1 MEILIPAVLLIAGL
15 VILVFGAESLV
26 KGASSIA
33 SRFGISPLV
42 IGLTIVAFGTST
54 PELTVNLYSAFT
66 GATDIAVGNI
76 IGSNIANI
84 LLILGITALIIPLS
98 VQSSTVKWEIP
109 FMLLAMVMVFVVG
122 NDMLF
127 DGALTDVITRT
138 DGLGLLGIFAIFM
151 FYIFAIA
158 KTDPM
163 KQEGEEKQT
172 GLWLS
177 IGLVLIGLAGLVFGG
192 KLLVDNAVVLARFM
206 GLSEAVI
213 GLTVIAIGTSLPEL
227 ATSVVAA
234 FRKQADIAVGNIVGS
249 NIFNVFWI
257 LGLTSTIAPL
267 PSPAGFMVDSLVGLG
282 ATVALLAVIVIG
294 KPMFIER
301 WHGGAFLLAYVVY
314 ITYLVI

>member
-1 MEILIPAVLLIAGL
+1 MEILLPAALLIVGL
-15 VILVFGAESLV
+15 VVLVFGAESLV

-33 SRFGISPLV
+33 SRFGITPLV
-42 IGLTIVAFGTST
+42 IGLTVVAFGTSM
-54 PELTVNLYSAFT
+54 PELTVNFYSAFT

-109 FMLLAMVMVFVVG
+109 FMLLAMAMVFVVG
-122 NDMLF
+122 NDRLF

-138 DGLGLLGIFAIFM
+138 DGLGLLGVMAIFM

-163 KQEGEEKQT
+163 IQEGKEKQV
-172 GLWLS
+172 GPWLAV
-177 IGLVLIGLAGLVFGG
+177 GLVLIGLTGLVVGG
-192 KLLVDNAVVLARFM
+192 KLLVDNAVVLARFV

-213 GLTVIAIGTSLPEL
+213 GLTVVAVGTSLPEL

-234 FRKQADIAVGNIVGS
+234 LRKQADIAVGNIVGS

-257 LGLTSTIAPL
+257 LGATSIMAPL
-267 PSPAGFMVDSLVGLG
+267 PTHQGFMVDSLVGLG
-282 ATVALLAVIVIG
+282 ATIALLVVIVIG
-294 KPMFIER
+294 RPKFIER
-301 WHGGAFLLAYVVY
+301 WHGAAFLVAYIAYVA
-314 ITYLVI
+314 YLVT